1 VITMYSKNGGK
12 AGTHSWVATTNSIG
26 SLSFI
31 VAQVYEHEF
40 RSHFRTIHQADALLG
55 TIRFEHLPVGS
66 FLVLLFK
73 DEAIKSFHTQ
83 MEIGIRAHKIFDE

>member
-1 VITMYSKNGGK
+1 MYSKNGGK
-12 AGTHSWVATTNSIG
+12 AGTHSWVATTDSIG

-40 RSHFRTIHQADALLG
+40 RRHFRTIHQADALLG
-55 TIRFEHLPVGS
+55 TIRFAHLPVGS
-66 FLVLLFK
+66 FLVLLSK